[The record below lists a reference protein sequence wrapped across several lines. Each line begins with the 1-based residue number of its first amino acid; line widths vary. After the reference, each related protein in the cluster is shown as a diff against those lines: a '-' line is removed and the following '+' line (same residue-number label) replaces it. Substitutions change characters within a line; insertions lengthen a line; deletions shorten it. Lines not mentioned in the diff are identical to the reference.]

1 MIWFVF
7 GYSCKKENFWL
18 FWVSQCFVWQKLKRK
33 WAKPSVYALMQ
44 GGKNVAI
51 NLDVLLIDLVV
62 KIIVLAPAFWL
73 AGRVLAGEKAKF
85 LDAVWIVILGT
96 LVGGIFSYFEIIGII
111 ALIIQLII
119 WLGLVKH
126 FFDTDWIPAFVI
138 SVLAVIIIIVVGFI
152 LGLVGI
158 GIGLLLI

>member
-1 MIWFVF
+1 M
-7 GYSCKKENFWL
+7 K
-18 FWVSQCFVWQKLKRK
+18 
-33 WAKPSVYALMQ
+33 

-51 NLDVLLIDLVV
+51 DLDVLLIELVI
-62 KIIVLAPAFWL
+62 KIIVLSPAFWL
-73 AGRVLAGEKAKF
+73 AGRALAGKENAKF

-96 LVGGIFSYFEIIGII
+96 LIGGIFSYFEINGII

-126 FFDTDWIPAFVI
+126 FFDTDWIRAFVI

-158 GIGLLLI
+158 GVGLLLI

>member
-1 MIWFVF
+1 
-7 GYSCKKENFWL
+7 
-18 FWVSQCFVWQKLKRK
+18 
-33 WAKPSVYALMQ
+33 MQ
-44 GGKNVAI
+44 GGKNLAI
-51 NLDVLLIDLVV
+51 DLDVLLIELVI
-62 KIIVLAPAFWL
+62 KIIVLSPAFWL
-73 AGRVLAGEKAKF
+73 AGRALAGKDKAKF

-96 LVGGIFSYFEIIGII
+96 LIGGIFSYFEIIGII

-126 FFDTDWIPAFVI
+126 FFDTDWIRAFVI

-158 GIGLLLI
+158 GVGLLLI

>member
-1 MIWFVF
+1 
-7 GYSCKKENFWL
+7 
-18 FWVSQCFVWQKLKRK
+18 
-33 WAKPSVYALMQ
+33 MQ

-51 NLDVLLIDLVV
+51 NLDALLIDLVI

-73 AGRVLAGEKAKF
+73 AGRALAGKDKAKF

-96 LVGGIFSYFEIIGII
+96 LIGGIFSYFEIIGLI

-126 FFDTDWIPAFVI
+126 FFDTDWIRALVI
-138 SVLAVIIIIVVGFI
+138 SVLAVIIIIAVGFI

>member
-1 MIWFVF
+1 
-7 GYSCKKENFWL
+7 
-18 FWVSQCFVWQKLKRK
+18 
-33 WAKPSVYALMQ
+33 MQ
-44 GGKNVAI
+44 GGKNLAI
-51 NLDVLLIDLVV
+51 DLDVLLIELVI
-62 KIIVLAPAFWL
+62 KIIVLSPAFWL
-73 AGRVLAGEKAKF
+73 AGRALAGKENAKF

-96 LVGGIFSYFEIIGII
+96 LIGGIFSYFEIVGII

-126 FFDTDWIPAFVI
+126 FFDTDWIRAFVI

-158 GIGLLLI
+158 GVGLLLI